1 MNQQPSRKRMG
12 GRGERERLADI
23 REALRRKEAKR
34 RAREATVPDG
44 TVKRIG
50 QDGES

>member
-1 MNQQPSRKRMG
+1 MG

-34 RAREATVPDG
+34 RERVEGWLVREPERKA
-44 TVKRIG
+44 
-50 QDGES
+50 